1 MIHHKSDYSLLAILA
16 VSYLV
21 YIFRYQSTPQYLLFA
36 TIIFAVLYFIWGIF
50 HHLHTG
56 SFHARVVLEYLLVA
70 LLGLVIVSTL
80 LI

>member
-1 MIHHKSDYSLLAILA
+1 MIRHVSDYSLLALLA
-16 VSYLV
+16 VIYISS
-21 YIFRYQSTPQYLLFA
+21 IFRYQSTPQYLLFA

-56 SFHARVVLEYLLVA
+56 SFHPRVVLEYLLVA
-70 LLGLVIVSTL
+70 LLGLALVSTL

>member
-1 MIHHKSDYSLLAILA
+1 MISHKSDYTLLALLA
-16 VSYLV
+16 VAYLV
-21 YIFRYQSTPQYLLFA
+21 SVFYYQSTPQYLLFA
-36 TIIFAVLYFIWGIF
+36 TIIFATLYFIWGIF
-50 HHLHTG
+50 HHLHTN